1 MAAHTAD
8 DGVAASA
15 SLEFLTEELEELLV
29 SYDESGHLFGLSGA
43 GAYFLAEHIVASD
56 WFKRV
61 TG

>member
-1 MAAHTAD
+1 MARREYPES
-8 DGVAASA
+8 VAASA
-15 SLEFLTEELEELLV
+15 ELEFLTEELEDLLV
-29 SYDESGHLFGLSGA
+29 AYDESGHPFGTSGA